1 MSAVMEPTT
10 EEEVKATTEEAPVE
24 KVEKYEFDAAFQTK
38 IAALQCR
45 DSVFAQR
52 TDGLVRP
59 EYFENVIEAGLVS
72 CSVRYFEKYKRIPAD
87 ITIYARLIKDDIRD
101 RKVSADLAKLMLA
114 HYRDKMMKADI
125 SDRDFVVDQVATFA
139 RHQAVAAAIVESVPL
154 LDRHEFDKINKKLRK
169 AFDTGANADIGSYDY
184 GEMIDSR
191 TGERLDRAAGKL
203 PPQGVTTGYAVLDE
217 ALYHKGWGKREL
229 SVLLGGAKIGKTT
242 ALIDFGRNAVAAG
255 KNVLYV
261 TLEVSDKIV
270 AERLDA
276 NISET
281 RMFDLNDH
289 VHSVREKVQ
298 KFLNDAKA
306 RFVIKEFPTGSM
318 TVADLR
324 RYLDRMKAQGK
335 QFDLVIIDYAD
346 LMAPERYT
354 DNAVENSKNVYVN
367 LRGLA
372 MSEDIAI
379 LTATQTNR
387 EGFKASVAK
396 AEHVAEDF
404 NKIRIADVVISI
416 NRTEEEKAQSQARL
430 FFAAS
435 RNQASGFTIRVEQDI
450 ERMRFI
456 KKIIG
461 TE

>member
-1 MSAVMEPTT
+1 MSAVMDEELTT
-10 EEEVKATTEEAPVE
+10 PIAEEEAPVE
-24 KVEKYEFDAAFQTK
+24 KVEKYDFDAQFQTK
-38 IAALQCR
+38 ITAMLVR
-45 DSVFAQR
+45 DTVFAQR
-52 TDGLVRP
+52 TDGLIKP
-59 EYFENVIEAGLVS
+59 EYFENIVEAALVS
-72 CSVRYFEKYKRIPAD
+72 IAVRYYEKYKRIPAD
-87 ITIYARLIKDDIRD
+87 ATIYARLIREDLSSKKI
-101 RKVSADLAKLMLA
+101 SGDLARLIVS
-114 HYRDKMMKADI
+114 HYRELLKADV
-125 SDRDFVVDQVATFA
+125 SDRDFVVDQVSIFA
-139 RHQAVAAAIVESVPL
+139 RHQAVASAIVESVPL
-154 LDRHEFDKINKKLRK
+154 LDKHEFDKIDKKLRK
-169 AFDTGANADIGSYDY
+169 AFDTGANNDINAYDY
-184 GEMIDSR
+184 GEMIDAR
-191 TGERLDRAAGKL
+191 TGMRLDRAAGKL
-203 PPQGVTTGYAVLDE
+203 PPAGVTTGYNILDE
-217 ALYHKGWGKREL
+217 ALYHKGWGRREL

-242 ALIDFGRNAVAAG
+242 ALIDFGRNAVSAG
-255 KNVLYV
+255 FSVLYV
-261 TLEVSDKIV
+261 TLEVSDAII

-281 RMFDLNDH
+281 KMFELGDN
-289 VHSVREKVQ
+289 VHAVREKVK
-298 KFLNDAKA
+298 KFMEAAKA
-306 RFVIKEFPTGSM
+306 RFEIKEFPTGSM

-324 RYLDRMKAQGK
+324 RYLDRKKAQGK
-335 QFDLVIIDYAD
+335 LFDLVIVDYAD

-354 DNAVENSKNVYVN
+354 DSTVENSKSVYVN

-372 MSEDIAI
+372 MAENIAI

-404 NKIRIADVVISI
+404 NKIRIADVIISI
-416 NRTEEEKAQSQARL
+416 NRTEEERAANQARL